1 MSDSTWGL
9 EDFST
14 YISRR
19 ENRGVLLDKL
29 RARYDA
35 AVAEAKD
42 KQKRANDEARQHRLD
57 AEAKAEREAA
67 EKRRAEDVRKREQAA
82 EQMKANARRDFMH
95 NPAASEADFEAAWP
109 DMKRKMLADEALRL
123 DVAAR
128 ANASRAYKS
137 L

>member
-1 MSDSTWGL
+1 MRIKNVVQQRDRYPTSFAA
-9 EDFST
+9 E
-14 YISRR
+14 R
-19 ENRGVLLDKL
+19 EATEAEE
-29 RARYDA
+29 AREQ
-35 AVAEAKD
+35 VEAL
-42 KQKRANDEARQHRLD
+42 RANDEARQRRLD

-128 ANASRAYKS
+128 ANARRAYKS